1 MLPNIFEH
9 MPRPCIASLPEK
21 ELFLALNRKMLYYKK
36 RLKPPLCYL
45 IYSRNPSAA
54 IPHLP
59 QVVLL
64 HIKLQSSHLPEAIK
78 MEIPKQDG
86 TIGSLYW
93 DPTIKSPSP
102 EEDFTMVSDVDSLSS
117 FSSSSVQHIED
128 ITAPNHEPIS
138 AAQPPLPSVQ
148 HIEDI
153 SAAARQTRD
162 VIFAPPPS
170 VQHIEDITAHHT
182 EDVSVQ
188 PISDV
193 SAQHAEAIKNG
204 VLSRHCSLL
213 TWRQIDLHAQCQSL
227 RSMNEVLHTRIT
239 TLESCIATISDSKK
253 VVEYY
258 TVGLQDKYVQLLDH
272 SEATKKQLLG
282 VMSERASL
290 SHTRITTL
298 ESVNSQLIEHSKKTE
313 AQLRETKKQLGIM
326 SERASQYNRLY
337 ASLQKLKD
345 MRLEDKEKQ
354 LVEARKMC
362 AEKERQLG
370 KKEKERQLVEA
381 RKMYAEAQRMY
392 VEMGRH
398 IGEKNRQLVEARKMY
413 TEKEREVVEA
423 RKMYTEKVMQVGEK
437 KMQVQEKVMQVAE
450 KERQLEEKE
459 SQLQETRKCW
469 RAEIEEKKKQSAEAQ
484 KLWEG
489 ERFRGTA
496 WVVLVSI
503 AFFIVWVITINTMAN
518 SARP

>member
-21 ELFLALNRKMLYYKK
+21 ELFLALNRKMLDYKK

-45 IYSRNPSAA
+45 IYSRNPSTT

-93 DPTIKSPSP
+93 DPTIESLSP

-213 TWRQIDLHAQCQSL
+213 TRRQIDLHAQCQSL

-239 TLESCIATISDSKK
+239 TLESRIATILDSKK

-290 SHTRITTL
+290 SHTRIATL
-298 ESVNSQLIEHSKKTE
+298 ESLNSQLIEHSKNTE
-313 AQLRETKKQLGIM
+313 VQLRETKKQLGVM

-362 AEKERQLG
+362 AE
-370 KKEKERQLVEA
+370 
-381 RKMYAEAQRMY
+381 AQRMY

-398 IGEKNRQLVEARKMY
+398 IGEKNRQLVEARKLY
-413 TEKEREVVEA
+413 TEKGREVVEA
-423 RKMYTEKVMQVGEK
+423 RRMYTEKVMQVGEK
-437 KMQVQEKVMQVAE
+437 EMQVQEKVMQVAE

-503 AFFIVWVITINTMAN
+503 AFFIVWVITINTMAT